1 MRTWYPLGLPANR
14 LPCLLAAG
22 TITSMSTAFVVT
34 ALVIVAT
41 PGTGALF
48 TIAAGLAR
56 GTRAALLAAFAC
68 TLGTVPHLVAAITGL
83 AAVLHASGVAFET
96 IKYLGVAYLLWM
108 AWSTWRDTGTL
119 RVEDAPRAASRRAV
133 IASGITVNL
142 LNPKLTIFFFAFLPQ
157 FVPATTPH
165 ATWHMLV
172 LSAVFMAMTFLVFA
186 AYGAVAGVLRD
197 RVLSRPRLVDRI
209 RKTFA
214 ISFAAL
220 GARLAVESR

>member
-1 MRTWYPLGLPANR
+1 MSAAF
-14 LPCLLAAG
+14 LL
-22 TITSMSTAFVVT
+22 T

-108 AWSTWRDTGTL
+108 AWTTWRDTGAL
-119 RVEDAPRAASRRAV
+119 RVEDAPQGGSRRAV
-133 IASGITVNL
+133 ITSGITVNL

-157 FVPATTPH
+157 FVSASGASATVQ
-165 ATWHMLV
+165 MLW
-172 LSAVFMAMTFLVFA
+172 LSAVFMAMTFVVFA
-186 AYGAVAGVLRD
+186 VYGAVAGTLRD

-214 ISFAAL
+214 ASFALL

>member
-1 MRTWYPLGLPANR
+1 V
-14 LPCLLAAG
+14 
-22 TITSMSTAFVVT
+22 STAFLIT

-56 GTRAALLAAFAC
+56 GTRAAILAAFAS

-83 AAVLHASGVAFET
+83 AAVLHASGVAFQT
-96 IKYLGVAYLLWM
+96 IKYVGVAYLLWM
-108 AWSTWRDTGTL
+108 AWSTWRDHGVL
-119 RVEDAPRAASRRAV
+119 AVDDSPRTDSRRAV
-133 IASGITVNL
+133 IWSGITLNL

-157 FVPATTPH
+157 FVPSTAPH
-165 ATWHMLV
+165 ATLQMLL
-172 LSAVFMAMTFLVFA
+172 LSGVFMVMTFVVFA
-186 AYGAVAGVLRD
+186 AYGAAAAQLRD
-197 RVLSRPRLVDRI
+197 HVLSRPRLVDRI

>member
-1 MRTWYPLGLPANR
+1 
-14 LPCLLAAG
+14 
-22 TITSMSTAFVVT
+22 MSTAFLLT

-48 TIAAGLAR
+48 TVAAGLAR

-83 AAVLHASGVAFET
+83 AAVLHASGVAFQT

-108 AWSTWRDTGTL
+108 AWSTWRDTGAL
-119 RVEDAPRAASRRAV
+119 RVEDAPRAGSRRAV
-133 IASGITVNL
+133 IVSGVTVNL

-157 FVPATTPH
+157 FVSASGAGATLQ
-165 ATWHMLV
+165 MLV
-172 LSAVFMAMTFLVFA
+172 LSSVFMAMTLVVFA
-186 AYGAVAGVLRD
+186 AYGVCAALLRD

-209 RKTFA
+209 RKAFA
-214 ISFAAL
+214 ASFAVL
-220 GARLAVESR
+220 GARLVVESR

>member
-1 MRTWYPLGLPANR
+1 
-14 LPCLLAAG
+14 
-22 TITSMSTAFVVT
+22 MSTAFLVT

-48 TIAAGLAR
+48 TVAAGLAR

-83 AAVLHASGVAFET
+83 AAVLHASGVAFQT

-108 AWSTWRDTGTL
+108 AWSTWRDTGAL
-119 RVEDAPRAASRRAV
+119 RVEDAPRAGSRRAV
-133 IASGITVNL
+133 IVSGITVNL

-157 FVPATTPH
+157 FVSESGTAATVQ
-165 ATWHMLV
+165 MLV
-172 LSAVFMAMTFLVFA
+172 LSLVFMAMTMVVFA
-186 AYGAVAGVLRD
+186 AYGATAALLRD
-197 RVLSRPRLVDRI
+197 RVLSRPRVVTRI

-214 ISFAAL
+214 ASFAVL

>member
-1 MRTWYPLGLPANR
+1 
-14 LPCLLAAG
+14 
-22 TITSMSTAFVVT
+22 MSTAFLLT

-48 TIAAGLAR
+48 TVAAGLAR

-68 TLGTVPHLVAAITGL
+68 TLGTVPHLVAAISGL
-83 AAVLHASGVAFET
+83 AAVLHASGVAFQT

-108 AWSTWRDTGTL
+108 AWSTWRDTGAL
-119 RVEDAPRAASRRAV
+119 RVEDAPRAGSRRAV
-133 IASGITVNL
+133 IVSGVTVNL

-157 FVPATTPH
+157 FVSASGAGATLQ
-165 ATWHMLV
+165 MLV
-172 LSAVFMAMTFLVFA
+172 LSSVFMAMTLVVFA
-186 AYGAVAGVLRD
+186 AYGVCAALLRD

-209 RKTFA
+209 RKAFA
-214 ISFAAL
+214 ASFAVL

>member
-1 MRTWYPLGLPANR
+1 MTAAF
-14 LPCLLAAG
+14 LL
-22 TITSMSTAFVVT
+22 T

-83 AAVLHASGVAFET
+83 AALLHASGVAFQAV
-96 IKYLGVAYLLWM
+96 KYLGVAYLLWM
-108 AWSTWRDTGTL
+108 AWSTWRDTGAL
-119 RVEDAPRAASRRAV
+119 RVEDAPHPGSRRAV
-133 IASGITVNL
+133 IVSGVTVNL

-157 FVPATTPH
+157 FVPSSSPH
-165 ATWHMLV
+165 ATAHMLL
-172 LSAVFMAMTFLVFA
+172 LSSVFMAMTLVVFA
-186 AYGAVAGVLRD
+186 AYGAAAAQLRD

-214 ISFAAL
+214 ASFAVL